1 MTSLFLFFRLPF
13 LLLSLSPLSKKKKKT
28 SPKPFSTRSPLA
40 IPSRT
45 GPRPSTPSSRNSTT
59 RSPRGRATKTTTT
72 TAPSPS
78 SRARSRRHSSA
89 ARSTATG
96 RRASSAAAS
105 ATRTCSTATATF
117 AGSGSRRTAGR
128 SSSGRGLSRRGKY
141 FEFFFLLHFSHDFR
155 SAFLPICSSLSLC
168 ALSSSSYTLI
178 RLMQDTK
185 TKQNSE
191 LVAEEYADRILFRST
206 FGTARAGGPLA
217 NAFDFRLKNP
227 ANTNVVREFC
237 VPLCVPL

>member
-28 SPKPFSTRSPLA
+28 TPKPFTTRSPLA

-141 FEFFFLLHFSHDFR
+141 FEFFFSFTSPMIFVRPFYR
-155 SAFLPICSSLSLC
+155 SAPLSLSARFLLLPI
-168 ALSSSSYTLI
+168 
-178 RLMQDTK
+178 R
-185 TKQNSE
+185 
-191 LVAEEYADRILFRST
+191 
-206 FGTARAGGPLA
+206 
-217 NAFDFRLKNP
+217 
-227 ANTNVVREFC
+227 
-237 VPLCVPL
+237 